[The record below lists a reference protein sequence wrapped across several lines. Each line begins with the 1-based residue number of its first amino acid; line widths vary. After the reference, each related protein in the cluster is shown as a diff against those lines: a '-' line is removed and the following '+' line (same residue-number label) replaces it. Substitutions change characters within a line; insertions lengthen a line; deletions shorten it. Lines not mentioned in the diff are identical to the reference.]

1 MPELGGGGGQFLAD
15 QLTLFQPR
23 AADSAHPLL
32 LAPQNFFTFRHRCY
46 RYNVISQRGGRQLR
60 KGKKGLAD
68 MGASRVH
75 YPSNLRPSRQTLHK
89 VPGKLQ
95 MLQ

>member
-1 MPELGGGGGQFLAD
+1 MFSESLYAIEYSKPAPGKIPLGAWQQIMIFL
-15 QLTLFQPR
+15 LP
-23 AADSAHPLL
+23 
-32 LAPQNFFTFRHRCY
+32 